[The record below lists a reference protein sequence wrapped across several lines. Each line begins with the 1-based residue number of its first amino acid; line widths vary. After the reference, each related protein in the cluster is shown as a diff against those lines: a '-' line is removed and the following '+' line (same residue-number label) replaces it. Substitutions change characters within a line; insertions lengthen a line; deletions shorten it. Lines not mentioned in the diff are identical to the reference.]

1 MMEINRELNEKLIEN
16 AHATDG
22 TAFTEWILEAIAV
35 ALYRIANALEKQNEE
50 AELER
55 ERQEIKNGTC

>member
-1 MMEINRELNEKLIEN
+1 MKIDRELNEKLIDYT
-16 AHATDG
+16 HGTDG
-22 TAFTEWILEAIAV
+22 NLAIEWALEAIAV

>member
-1 MMEINRELNEKLIEN
+1 MKIDRELNERLIEN
-16 AHATDG
+16 THTTDG
-22 TAFTEWILEAIAV
+22 NSAIEWALEAIAV

-55 ERQEIKNGTC
+55 ERQEVKNGTR